1 MSVGVLVALVTGVAI
16 AGQVAIIGR
25 TSARVHPL
33 AISFALQASGLL
45 LGLAWVLW
53 SRSWP
58 GVGEVVR
65 MWWWI
70 PLGLVG
76 WVVVAA
82 LGFSSARL
90 GTGATLALAITAQ
103 VVTGLTIDR
112 LSGALQLGL
121 PQVAGAVLLVVGATL
136 VVWR

>member
-1 MSVGVLVALVTGVAI
+1 
-16 AGQVAIIGR
+16 
-25 TSARVHPL
+25 
-33 AISFALQASGLL
+33 
-45 LGLAWVLW
+45 
-53 SRSWP
+53 
-58 GVGEVVR
+58 
-65 MWWWI
+65 
-70 PLGLVG
+70 
-76 WVVVAA
+76 VAA

>member
-1 MSVGVLVALVTGVAI
+1 
-16 AGQVAIIGR
+16 
-25 TSARVHPL
+25 
-33 AISFALQASGLL
+33 
-45 LGLAWVLW
+45 
-53 SRSWP
+53 
-58 GVGEVVR
+58 

-70 PLGLVG
+70 PLGIVG

-103 VVTGLTIDR
+103 VVTGLALDR
-112 LSGALQLGL
+112 LSGALQRGL
-121 PQVAGAVLLVVGATL
+121 PQIVGAILLVVGATL